1 MMVEILKRYEGK
13 KVRLILKNN
22 FVYTNVSFRIT
33 EDNLIEF
40 QDKYGETVTAEPSY
54 ISAISE
60 GGVSNG

>member
-1 MMVEILKRYEGK
+1 MMVEILKKYEGK

-22 FVYTNVSFRIT
+22 FVYTNISFRIT

-40 QDKYGETVTAEPSY
+40 QDKYGEILTVEPSY
-54 ISAISE
+54 ISGISE